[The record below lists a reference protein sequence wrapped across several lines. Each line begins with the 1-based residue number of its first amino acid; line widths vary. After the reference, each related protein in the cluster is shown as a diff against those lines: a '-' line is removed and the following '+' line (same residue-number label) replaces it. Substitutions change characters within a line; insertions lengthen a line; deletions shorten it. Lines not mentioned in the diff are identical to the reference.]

1 MSESLGVF
9 DARTRF
15 SELIDRA
22 EHGEEIIVTRRG
34 RPVAR
39 IVPALVQPVKSP
51 EERQQIIDEFRKLRE
66 RVAAH
71 GGQVTQEEIAAWK
84 AEGRR

>member
-1 MSESLGVF
+1 MADSLGVF

-22 EHGEEIIVTRRG
+22 ERGEEIVVTRRG

-39 IVPALVQPVKSP
+39 IVPASGGVRSP
-51 EERQQIIDEFRKLRE
+51 EAVAEILEVARRLRE
-66 RVAAH
+66 GMAAR
-71 GGQVTQEEIAAWK
+71 GVKTTQAEIRAWRN
-84 AEGRR
+84 EGRP